1 VTDRRHSPGLFDL
14 ATTPLQKRTHA
25 PIERRAPEP
34 ARVSSDP
41 LDARL
46 SVISGVGPKRSDAL
60 RIRGLETLRDAIMH
74 LPYRYEDLRRR
85 DSVANLQPE
94 TLAVVE
100 GELRNVSRRAMRGRG
115 WRRMTTAIF
124 DDRSGR
130 TLRVV
135 WFNLPGEGMMPGGER
150 LLLAGKVTAGAGG
163 ALEMV
168 HPDVHRPDSAP
179 PIRPIYSLAQEIPQR
194 LFAGIVVEG
203 LRRLGERDIGAIPP
217 ELRAALDVASPS
229 EALRYLHR
237 PPPDA
242 DIEALETGATR
253 AHRALAADEMFAF
266 QLALARERARSR
278 RRAGAVLNTPPR
290 LSAELL
296 AKLPFRPTGA
306 QSRAMEEIAAGLAEH
321 SQMNRMLIGDVGSG
335 KTLVAFHAVLRAV
348 ESGWQAAV
356 MAPTELLAEQ
366 HFATFSKTCGALGV
380 TAALLTGKVA
390 GAERARLLRALGR
403 GDVPVVFGTH
413 ALIQDGVKM
422 ARLGLAV
429 IDEQHR
435 FGVFDRARLIGI
447 GSQANVL
454 LMTATPIPRS
464 LALALFRNIDV
475 STLEEM
481 PPGRTPVA
489 TQCFGEDKLAEVDA
503 IVAEELRRGNRAYYV
518 LPLIEGEEDDAASVT
533 AAAKRLTQGPLREF
547 SIGLLHG
554 RMRPVEKDRAMREF
568 RDGAIQALVSTTVVE
583 VGIDVPEA
591 SIIVIVAAERYG
603 LAQLHQLRGRVGRG
617 AAASRCCLVLSRG
630 VGATAAARVAALAR
644 TANGPEVAELDLRM
658 RGPGDLFG
666 ARQAG
671 ALPLR
676 FTGLIRDYDLITR
689 VGDAAEEWLKRDPAL
704 DSPASAGARQALARM
719 LDFGFSLGDV
729 G

>member
-1 VTDRRHSPGLFDL
+1 VADQRHSPGLFDST
-14 ATTPLQKRTHA
+14 AAPQKRPSGSADAVKPPTQL
-25 PIERRAPEP
+25 PP
-34 ARVSSDP
+34 ADP
-41 LDARL
+41 LDAPL
-46 SVISGVGPKRSDAL
+46 SAISGVGPKRSGAL
-60 RIRGLETLRDAIMH
+60 RIRNLETARDAIMH

-85 DSVANLQPE
+85 DSVAKLQPE
-94 TLAVVE
+94 SLAVVE
-100 GELRNVSRRAMRGRG
+100 GELRNVSRRPMRGRG

-124 DDRSGR
+124 DDGSGG

-135 WFNLPGEGMMPGGER
+135 WFNLPGEGMMPAGER

-168 HPDVHRPDSAP
+168 HPEVHRQGSAP
-179 PIRPIYSLAQEIPQR
+179 AIRPIYSLPPEIPQR
-194 LFAGIVVEG
+194 LFAGIAAEG
-203 LRRLGERDIGAIPP
+203 LRRLGDRAIGAIPA
-217 ELRAALDVASPS
+217 EMRSALDVPPLADS
-229 EALRYLHR
+229 LRYLHQ
-237 PPPDA
+237 PPRDA
-242 DIEALETGATR
+242 DIERLEAGATR

-266 QLALARERARSR
+266 QLALARERARGR
-278 RRAGAVLNTPPR
+278 RRAGAVLDAAPR
-290 LSAELL
+290 LSDELI
-296 AKLPFRPTGA
+296 ARLPFRPTAA
-306 QSRAMEEIAAGLAEH
+306 QSKAIDEIKIGLAER

-335 KTLVAFHAVLRAV
+335 KTLVAFNAALRAV

-366 HFATFSKTCGALGV
+366 HFANFTRTCGPLGV
-380 TAALLTGKVA
+380 TSALLTGRVA
-390 GAERARLLRALGR
+390 GAERARLLRALHR
-403 GDVPVVFGTH
+403 GDIAVVFGTH
-413 ALIQDGVKM
+413 ALIQEGVAM

-475 STLEEM
+475 STLDEM

-489 TQCFGEDKLAEVDA
+489 TECFGEEKLAEVDA
-503 IVAEELRRGNRAYYV
+503 AVADELRKGNRAYYV
-518 LPLIEGEEDDAASVT
+518 LPLIEGDEDDPDSVT
-533 AAAKRLTQGPLREF
+533 AAAKRLTSGALREF
-547 SIGLLHG
+547 RIGTLHG
-554 RMRPVEKDRAMREF
+554 RMRPAEKDRVMREF
-568 RDGAIQALVSTTVVE
+568 RDGALQALVSTTVVE

-617 AAASRCCLVLSRG
+617 AAASRCCLVLARG
-630 VGATAAARVAALAR
+630 AGAQAAERVGALAR
-644 TANGPEVAELDLRM
+644 TASGPEVAELDLRM

-666 ARQAG
+666 ARQTG

-676 FTGLIRDYDLITR
+676 FAGFIRDYDLITTA
-689 VGDAAEEWLKRDPAL
+689 GDAAEEWLRRDPAL
-704 DSPASAGARQALARM
+704 ESPASAGARQALARM
-719 LDFGFSLGDV
+719 LALGFSLGDV

>member
-1 VTDRRHSPGLFDL
+1 L
-14 ATTPLQKRTHA
+14 AATPPQKRLHRGAERPA
-25 PIERRAPEP
+25 PQP
-34 ARVSSDP
+34 ARTSSDP
-41 LDARL
+41 LDAPL
-46 SVISGVGPKRSDAL
+46 SAISGVGPKRSDAL
-60 RIRGLETLRDAIMH
+60 RIRGLETLRDAMMR

-85 DSVANLQPE
+85 DTVANLQPE

-115 WRRMTTAIF
+115 WRRMTTAVF

-135 WFNLPGEGMMPGGER
+135 WFNLPGEGMMPTGER
-150 LLLAGKVTAGAGG
+150 LLLAGKVTTGAGG
-163 ALEMV
+163 ALEMI
-168 HPDVHRPDSAP
+168 HPEVHRPASAP
-179 PIRPIYSLAQEIPQR
+179 PIRPIYSLPQEMPQR
-194 LFAGIVVEG
+194 LFAGIVAEG
-203 LRRLGERDIGAIPP
+203 LRRLGARDIGAIPP
-217 ELRAALDVASPS
+217 EMRAALDVAPLA
-229 EALRYLHR
+229 EALRHLHR

-242 DIEALETGATR
+242 DIEALEAGATH
-253 AHRALAADEMFAF
+253 AHRTLAADEMFAF

-278 RRAGAVLNTPPR
+278 RRAGAILDAAPR
-290 LSAELL
+290 LSAELI
-296 AKLPFRPTGA
+296 ARLPFRSTGA
-306 QSRAMEEIAAGLAEH
+306 QLKAMDEIGAGLAER

-366 HFATFSKTCGALGV
+366 HFANFTRTCGALGV
-380 TAALLTGKVA
+380 TGALLTGKVA
-390 GAERARLLRALGR
+390 GSERARILRALGR
-403 GDVPVVFGTH
+403 GDIPVVFGTH
-413 ALIQDGVKM
+413 ALVQEGVAM

-475 STLEEM
+475 STLDEM

-489 TQCFGEDKLAEVDA
+489 TECFGEKKLAEVDA
-503 IVAEELRRGNRAYYV
+503 MVADELRRGNRAYYV
-518 LPLIEGEEDDAASVT
+518 LPLIEGEEDDPDSVT
-533 AAAKRLTQGPLREF
+533 AAARRLAEGPLREF
-547 SIGLLHG
+547 RVGVLHG
-554 RMRPVEKDRAMREF
+554 RMRPAEKDRVMREF

-591 SIIVIVAAERYG
+591 SIIVIIAAERYG

-630 VGATAAARVAALAR
+630 AGATAAARVAALAR
-644 TANGPEVAELDLRM
+644 TANGPQVAELDLRM

-676 FTGLIRDYDLITR
+676 FAGLIRDYGLITT
-689 VGDAAEEWLKRDPAL
+689 VGDAAEEWLRRDPAL
-704 DSPASAGARQALARM
+704 ESPASAGARQALARM